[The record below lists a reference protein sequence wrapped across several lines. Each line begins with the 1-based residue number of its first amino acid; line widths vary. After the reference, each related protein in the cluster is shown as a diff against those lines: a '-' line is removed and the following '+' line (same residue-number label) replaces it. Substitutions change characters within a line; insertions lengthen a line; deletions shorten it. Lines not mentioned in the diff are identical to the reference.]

1 MPQKMHNYLKIKQ
14 FNLKYPMEQIGNH
27 KGNKKVF
34 TWIKMTYINICMMQ
48 LKMSLVE
55 NV

>member
-1 MPQKMHNYLKIKQ
+1 MQ

-27 KGNKKVF
+27 KGNKNF
-34 TWIKMTYINICMMQ
+34 TWIKMIYINICMMQ